1 MPIYSHDTSGP
12 GSSTCSGSS
21 NDPNRSTSD
30 DGANT
35 KDSGSTL
42 QTKMHPSSMIHI
54 PQCKFATEDMDA
66 IMDIDVNAAHIRS
79 SISVDGNLA
88 NRSVFHEQDPSYGK
102 YVPEVATEL
111 DMASGSY
118 SQRSAVVKFVKCEA
132 GQFVSL
138 LDKDG
143 KEAATG
149 TLHQVEGNWQ
159 GKRIDEHGICI
170 VKIMNLNVDRN
181 TMLPHPSL
189 LTGQTFEEAEKL
201 YGQMLVAWDTKQI
214 FLIS

>member
-1 MPIYSHDTSGP
+1 MV
-12 GSSTCSGSS
+12 
-21 NDPNRSTSD
+21 
-30 DGANT
+30 
-35 KDSGSTL
+35 
-42 QTKMHPSSMIHI
+42 HI

-66 IMDIDVNAAHIRS
+66 IMDIDVNAVQFRS
-79 SISVDGNLA
+79 NISVDGNPT
-88 NRSVFHEQDPSYGK
+88 NRSVLLDRDPIYGK
-102 YVPEVATEL
+102 YGSESAADL

-118 SQRSAVVKFVKCEA
+118 SHRSAVVKFVKCEA

-149 TLHQVEGNWQ
+149 TLYQVEGDWH

-170 VKIMNLNVDRN
+170 VKIVHLNVDRN
-181 TMLPHPSL
+181 TMLPHPSH
-189 LTGQTFEEAEKL
+189 LTGCTFEEAEKL
-201 YGQMLVAWDTKQI
+201 YGQMIVAWDTKRI